1 MTVTFTCRLCD
12 APYKDDAL
20 DFIKCEECPVMVCEN
35 CDKRNFMRNCADA
48 VTRCA
53 VCQKLWDL
61 RQEVRESQR
70 SPPCGYQDQQIQ
82 HLESYT
88 PNAPP
93 DVPDRPV
100 LVIQEMIR
108 TQQIGEKPQS
118 PSTEVS
124 DILYSA

>member
-1 MTVTFTCRLCD
+1 MSCRLCD
-12 APYKDDAL
+12 APYNDDAL
-20 DFIKCEECPVMVCEN
+20 DFIKCEECPVMICER
-35 CDKRNFMRNCADA
+35 CDDKRNFMRNCPDA
-48 VTRCA
+48 VSRCA

-61 RQEVRESQR
+61 RQEVGEPQQKPSV
-70 SPPCGYQDQQIQ
+70 CQDQQIQ

-88 PNAPP
+88 PSATP

-108 TQQIGEKPQS
+108 MQQTGERPLS
-118 PSTEVS
+118 PSTEVT

>member
-1 MTVTFTCRLCD
+1 MNCKLCS
-12 APYKDDAL
+12 KDYQEDTT
-20 DFIKCEECPVMVCEN
+20 DFLKCEECPVMVCEN
-35 CDKRNFMRNCADA
+35 CDKKGFMTCGTDA
-48 VTRCA
+48 VMRCSL
-53 VCQKLWDL
+53 CQKMWAL
-61 RQEVRESQR
+61 RQDLEQR

-88 PNAPP
+88 PSECP

-108 TQQIGEKPQS
+108 TLQTEEKPQS
-118 PSTEVS
+118 PSTDAA

>member
-1 MTVTFTCRLCD
+1 MSCRLCD
-12 APYKDDAL
+12 TLYNGDAL
-20 DFIKCEECPVMVCEN
+20 DFIKCEECPVMICER
-35 CDKRNFMRNCADA
+35 CDDKRNFMRNCADA
-48 VTRCA
+48 VTRCSL
-53 VCQKLWDL
+53 CQKLYDL
-61 RQEVRESQR
+61 RQEVGEPR
-70 SPPCGYQDQQIQ
+70 SPPCGYQDPQIQ

-88 PNAPP
+88 PSECP